1 MLATLCVALG
11 AAGLIPLQRDDLAR
25 SFLRFEAAFAA
36 HAPSAADRVAT
47 ERAFDALSMQ
57 FLAGNFADALAQLD
71 TLTARL
77 AEPET
82 ATTAQRMAFDAL
94 GVRVRGDIVTLGTL
108 YLPDLDEPVELATTL
123 LALDAS
129 GKELARK
136 SLTLTVDDLDGVE
149 LEVDLELEVP
159 ERLDSVRIVDA
170 NGRSRDTHPNGEE
183 GRGVR
188 RLVGEEALAKIPGDT
203 HRTFELGDISLAARV
218 FVPQV
223 QDSTKSL
230 PLVIA
235 LHGAGGDEHM
245 FFEAYGQGAL
255 VRQARERGFVAVA
268 PLTYTVLARPDAL
281 LQLIEAIAQIA
292 PIDRNRVYVI
302 GHSLGGIT
310 TIELLKRN
318 ADQIAAAC
326 CIAGGTPTATTATKL
341 PRTLVIVGAN
351 DPLMRGD
358 TIEKSAKQAIESGA
372 PITLRIERDRGHT
385 LMVGELM
392 GEVLE
397 WLMKG

>member
-1 MLATLCVALG
+1 MLATVWIALV

-25 SFLRFEAAFAA
+25 SFLRFETAYAT
-36 HAPSAADRVAT
+36 HPPGAADRIAT

-57 FLAGNFADALAQLD
+57 FLAGNFADALSQLD

-82 ATTAQRMAFDAL
+82 ATTARRMAFDAVGL
-94 GVRVRGDIVTLGTL
+94 RVRGDVVTIGSL
-108 YLPDLDEPVELATTL
+108 YLPELDEPVELAATL

-136 SLTLTVDDLDGVE
+136 SLSLTVDDLDGLEV
-149 LEVDLELEVP
+149 EVDLELEEP
-159 ERLDSVRIVDA
+159 ERIDSLRFVDA
-170 NGRSRDTHPNGEE
+170 DGRSRAIHPDGEE

-188 RLVGEEALAKIPGDT
+188 RLVGEESLATIAGDT
-203 HRTFELGDISLAARV
+203 HRTFELGEVSLAARV

-223 QDSTKSL
+223 QDPAKL
-230 PLVIA
+230 FPLVIA

-245 FFEAYGQGAL
+245 FFEAYGRGEL
-255 VRQARERGFVAVA
+255 VRLARERGFVAVA
-268 PLTYTVLARPDAL
+268 PLTYTVLARPDVL
-281 LQLIEAIAQIA
+281 PQLIETIAQIA
-292 PIDRNRVYVI
+292 PIDRKRVYVL

-310 TIELLKRN
+310 TIELLKRH
-318 ADQIAAAC
+318 ADHIAAAC
-326 CIAGGTPTATTATKL
+326 CIAGGAPSATTATEL
-341 PRTLVIVGAN
+341 PRTLVLVGAN

-358 TIEKSAKQAIESGA
+358 AIEKSARRAIESSV
-372 PITLRIERDRGHT
+372 PLTLRIEQDRGHT
-385 LMVGELM
+385 LMVGDLM
-392 GEVLE
+392 GEVVD